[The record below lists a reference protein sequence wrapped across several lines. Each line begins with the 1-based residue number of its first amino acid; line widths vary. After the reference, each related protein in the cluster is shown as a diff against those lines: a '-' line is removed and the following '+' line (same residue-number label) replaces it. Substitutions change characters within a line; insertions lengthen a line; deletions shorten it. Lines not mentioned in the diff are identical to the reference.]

1 MFAECQALS
10 RLRAMFEEG
19 ARVGMEG
26 DDKDVEVPSIKEV
39 VHFAFAEHGK

>member
-1 MFAECQALS
+1 MFTECQVLS

-26 DDKDVEVPSIKEV
+26 DDKDVEAPSVKED
-39 VHFAFAEHGK
+39 VHFAFAEYGK